1 MFAVALSPCSLRH
14 TRPAGV
20 GVVFVLWCNL
30 LNIIFITASGYWF
43 IVLADWKSLYYSVSD
58 CKSDTTGIADEC
70 NRYHFLHR
78 NRTPSFENSITIYC
92 TPLTLDAKYDII
104 RNTTYCDPL

>member
-1 MFAVALSPCSLRH
+1 MNKVIITLLFAVCIYFFFD
-14 TRPAGV
+14 T
-20 GVVFVLWCNL
+20 
-30 LNIIFITASGYWF
+30 SGYWF
-43 IVLADWKSLYYSVSD
+43 IVLAVWKSLYYSVSD